1 MGTGAQLVNICI
13 LISDDVFFKPKV
25 LFNLLLKKG
34 TDVCLV
40 AEVKDGAKNT
50 NRKRGLTGLQFWG
63 IWNALRLKLI
73 DCGIRIIARFLP
85 SFARS
90 FFSNK
95 EVCAFFRVPFVKIN
109 SVNDPDFVRHVS
121 STSPDLIIS
130 IQRQILD
137 TDILAVP
144 TIACVNFHP
153 SKLPEYRG
161 FWPIL
166 LAMINGDRTIG
177 VTAHIMT
184 DKIDMGP
191 IVTRREFETSPGFS
205 LMDNYRIVYELF
217 PEIICEAID
226 LLGGGKSTDFP
237 DFPDDTPYCPGPTA
251 SEMKKLRAGNLRLL

>member
-1 MGTGAQLVNICI
+1 MNICV

-25 LFNLLLKKG
+25 LFSLLLKKG
-34 TDVCLV
+34 NDVSLV
-40 AEVKDGAKNT
+40 AEVKDSVKTT
-50 NRKRGLTGLQFWG
+50 NKKKGLAGPQFWG
-63 IWNALRLKLI
+63 IWNVLRLKLT
-73 DCGIRIIARFLP
+73 DCGIRTIARFLP

-130 IQRQILD
+130 IQQQILD
-137 TDILAVP
+137 SDILAVP

-166 LAMINGDRTIG
+166 LAMINGDPTIG

-191 IVTRREFETSPGFS
+191 IVTRREFETSRGLS
-205 LMDNYRIVYELF
+205 LMDNYRLVYELF

-226 LLGGGKSTDFP
+226 LLGEKKITDFKSIP
-237 DFPDDTPYCPGPTA
+237 GDTPYCPGPTPN
-251 SEMKKLRAGNLRLL
+251 EMKRFRAKNLRLL